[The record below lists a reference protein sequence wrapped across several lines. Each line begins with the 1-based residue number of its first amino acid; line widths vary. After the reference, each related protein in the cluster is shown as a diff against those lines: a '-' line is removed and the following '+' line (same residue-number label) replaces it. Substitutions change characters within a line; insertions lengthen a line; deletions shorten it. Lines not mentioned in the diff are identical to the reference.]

1 MEPSLRGRI
10 TIVGG
15 GLAGSEAALQLADRG
30 FRVTLLEMRPARATA
45 AHRTDR
51 LAEIVCSNS
60 FKSER
65 PDTPAGGL
73 KLELD
78 LLGCRL
84 LPLARQA
91 RVPAGAA
98 LGLDR
103 ELFAAAV
110 TRTIEQHPRIELVR
124 QEVTAVP
131 AARPCIVATGPLTA
145 PELAQDLARRLGQRA
160 LYFYD
165 AIAPSVLLESVDQSV
180 VFRAARYEKGEA
192 DYLNCPLDRDQYEG
206 FIDALLAGERVPL
219 HDFEPARYFAGC
231 MPIEAIA
238 EGGRDSLR
246 FGPMRPV
253 GLRDP
258 RTGRR
263 PWAVVQLRQ
272 ETRDGSLYG
281 MVGFQT
287 RLKYGEQSR
296 VFRSIPGL
304 AEAEFARLGS
314 LHRNTFLDS
323 PRLLAADLSARVDDG
338 LWFAGQM
345 TGCEGYVESIA
356 TGLYAALAVASAQ
369 DGSRVSPPPGD
380 TLLGSLL
387 AYLRDTTVERLTPM
401 NVNFGLLPALP
412 DPPRAKAQ
420 RREAHTQ
427 RAVDSMRAWI
437 AGHPRLFAAASAGGG
452 A

>member
-1 MEPSLRGRI
+1 VTGHDRPV

-15 GLAGSEAALQLADRG
+15 GLAGCEAALQLAARG
-30 FRVTLLEMRPARATA
+30 FRVTLLEMRPARPTP

-65 PDTPAGGL
+65 SDTPAGAL

-103 ELFAAAV
+103 ELFAALVGAQ
-110 TRTIEQHPRIELVR
+110 IEGHPRIMVR
-124 QEVTAVP
+124 REEARALP
-131 AARPCIVATGPLTA
+131 EDRPCVVATGPLTS
-145 PELAQDLARRLGQRA
+145 EDLERDLTARMGEEG

-165 AIAPSVLLESVDQSV
+165 AIAPSLLLESVDLERA
-180 VFRAARYEKGEA
+180 FRAARYGKGDD
-192 DYLNCPLDRDQYEG
+192 DYLNCPLDRAQYEA
-206 FIDALLAGERVPL
+206 FVDALLAADRVPL
-219 HDFEPARYFAGC
+219 HEFEEARYFAGC

-238 EGGRDSLR
+238 QGGRESLR

-258 RTGRR
+258 RSGQR
-263 PWAVVQLRQ
+263 PYAVVQLRQ
-272 ETRDGSLYG
+272 ETRDGTLYG
-281 MVGFQT
+281 LVGFQT
-287 RLKYGEQSR
+287 RLKYGEQTR
-296 VFRSIPGL
+296 VFRMIPAL

-314 LHRNTFLDS
+314 LHRNTFLNS
-323 PRLLAADLSARVDDG
+323 PRHLRPDLSWQQDPQV
-338 LWFAGQM
+338 WFAGQM
-345 TGCEGYVESIA
+345 IGCEGYVESVA
-356 TGLYAALAVASAQ
+356 TGLLAALAVAGA
-369 DGSRVSPPPGD
+369 GRGRTLVPPPVD

-387 AYLRDTTVERLTPM
+387 AYLRAPATPRLTPM
-401 NVNFGLLPALP
+401 NVNFGLLPPLSR
-412 DPPRAKAQ
+412 PPRDKAL
-420 RREAHTQ
+420 RREAHTA
-427 RAVDSMRAWI
+427 RAVESMRGWVQA
-437 AGHPRLFAAASAGGG
+437 HCELFELVGV
-452 A
+452 